1 MAVPYG
7 VDLAYRA
14 RARSV
19 LTALTRLA
27 QTRLYILLAMKL
39 VHCLSVL
46 KTHLSLLT
54 ENFFQVENDV

>member
-19 LTALTRLA
+19 LTAQTRLA
-27 QTRLYILLAMKL
+27 QTRLYISLAMKGL
-39 VHCLSVL
+39 NWCIVCL
-46 KTHLSLLT
+46 
-54 ENFFQVENDV
+54 F